1 MHIKHIQRYS
11 HERILFY
18 VVILLALVACATQ
31 PATQSNNPYQGTI
44 AVSGAFALYPMM
56 QRWAEEFH
64 NLHPGVEFD
73 ISAGGA
79 GKGMTDALSGAVD
92 IGMISRDITPDEQAK
107 GAYGIAVTKD
117 AVFPTINTQNP
128 VLQDLFS
135 QGISQETFVGIF
147 ITGEITTWGQ
157 VVGRPEVPDEIHVY
171 TRSDS
176 CGAAEVWAKYLGD
189 KKQENLLGIG
199 VSGDPGVVSA
209 VAKDPLGIGFNN
221 LNYAFDITTG
231 QPVTGISVV
240 PIDINE
246 NGKADQEEI
255 LTTNTAAV
263 AAISSGNYPSPPA
276 RLLYLATDGK
286 PSGLTQLFIEWIL
299 MDGQNYVS
307 ESGYIQLPQDQ
318 LDVSL
323 SRVR

>member
-1 MHIKHIQRYS
+1 MYTVHIQRILPG
-11 HERILFY
+11 RALFY
-18 VVILLALVACATQ
+18 AFILLVLVACTAQ
-31 PATQSNNPYQGTI
+31 PATHSNNSYQGTI
-44 AVSGAFALYPMM
+44 TISGAFALYPMM

-92 IGMISRDITPDEQAK
+92 IGMISRDITTDEQAK

-117 AVFPTINTQNP
+117 AVFPTVNTQNP
-128 VLQDLFS
+128 ILQDLFT
-135 QGISQETFVGIF
+135 QGIKQEIFVGIF

-157 VVGRPEVPDEIHVY
+157 VVGRLDINDEIHVY

-176 CGAAEVWAKYLGD
+176 CGAAEVWAKYLGN
-189 KKQENLLGIG
+189 KKQEDLLGIG

-231 QPVTGISVV
+231 QPVSGISVV

-255 LTTNTAAV
+255 LPTNTAAV
-263 AAISSGNYPSPPA
+263 AAISSGKYPSPPA
-276 RLLYLATDGK
+276 RLLYLATNGK
-286 PSGLTQLFIEWIL
+286 PSGLTQVFIEWIL

-307 ESGYIQLPQDQ
+307 ESGYIQLTQDQ
-318 LDVSL
+318 LDDSL
-323 SRVR
+323 SKVR

>member
-18 VVILLALVACATQ
+18 VVILLALVACAAQ

-92 IGMISRDITPDEQAK
+92 IGMISRDISPDEQAK

-255 LTTNTAAV
+255 LPTNTAAV